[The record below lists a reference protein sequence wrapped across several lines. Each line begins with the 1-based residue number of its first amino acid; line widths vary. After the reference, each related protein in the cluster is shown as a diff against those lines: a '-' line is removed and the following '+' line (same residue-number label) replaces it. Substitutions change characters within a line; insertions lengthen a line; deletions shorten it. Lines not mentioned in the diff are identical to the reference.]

1 LTFSGQL
8 VASFPLAVTGKK
20 TKPLTTITGLAA
32 ATMKYYLL
40 SISDQLPSQLSQ
52 VSSMCTVC
60 NRILFKTAI
69 TREYVIGPNFH
80 PFSACHTKRKNKI
93 ALFLIG
99 SAFFWGDTHSNDS
112 QQKEFE
118 WRC

>member
-20 TKPLTTITGLAA
+20 NTKPLTAITGLAA

-40 SISDQLPSQLSQ
+40 NISDQLPSQLSQ

-60 NRILFKTAI
+60 NRIPFKTANI
-69 TREYVIGPNFH
+69 REYVIGPNFH

-93 ALFLIG
+93 VLFLIG
-99 SAFFWGDTHSNDS
+99 SAFFGGDNSFKRLATESV
-112 QQKEFE
+112 
-118 WRC
+118 